1 MTTLILDGKQLL
13 SIEDVHRV
21 VKETFDVP
29 YYGKNLDALW
39 DVLTTKKDIHVI
51 IKHDALL
58 HQHLGQGYASL
69 IRLFED
75 LKSQTIPQCSIE
87 IKS

>member
-1 MTTLILDGKQLL
+1 MLILDGKQLL
-13 SIEDVHRV
+13 SIEDVHCV

-39 DVLTTKKDIHVI
+39 DVLTTQKELRVI

-58 HQHLGQGYASL
+58 QKHLEQDYTSL
-69 IRLFED
+69 ICLFED
-75 LKSQTIPQCSIE
+75 LKSQPLLYCSVD

>member
-1 MTTLILDGKQLL
+1 MTALILDGKQLS

-21 VKETFDVP
+21 VKETFDLP
-29 YYGKNLDALW
+29 YYGNNLDALW

-51 IKHDALL
+51 IKHEALL
-58 HQHLGQGYASL
+58 HQHLGQDYTSL
-69 IRLFED
+69 LRLFED
-75 LKSQTIPQCSIE
+75 LKLQAIPQCSIE